1 MKKLLALMLALVMVF
16 ALAACGDSGEATATP
31 TPAATEPAADT
42 TDPSA
47 ETPLEPITIKV
58 GYMNNYGSLWSVL
71 TADQMGYM
79 EEQGITLELSS
90 FADGPTIISAME
102 SGSID
107 IGYIGDGAHKLC
119 AAGNA
124 EIIALSHISNGD
136 AVIGGPNVTT
146 LEDLA
151 GKTVAI
157 SGAGNVAIYACKTVG
172 YAAGTSSEVILTNAL
187 NSVGLTMDD
196 ITAMNMDPSA
206 IVTAM
211 LTGDVDACALW
222 SPESLTVLEQVE
234 GATKLADNMTFS
246 DTSISLASWI
256 AMPDRVESERDM
268 FVRFV
273 TALFKGMDYSADEHY
288 DEVAEWV
295 ADLLAID
302 YESAYNQRGD
312 AEWLSGKEVYD
323 GIADGTVAG
332 YYELQ
337 QELMISSGNLESEV
351 PVEDYVAFDIMTE
364 AGDALYGEAAAE

>member
-71 TADQMGYM
+71 TAEQMGYM

-124 EIIALSHISNGD
+124 EIIALSHVSNGD
-136 AVIGGPNVTT
+136 AVIGGPNVTS

-151 GKTVAI
+151 GKTVAY
-157 SGAGNVAIYACKTVG
+157 S
-172 YAAGTSSEVILTNAL
+172 AGTSSEVILTNAL

-196 ITAMNMDPSA
+196 INAMNMDSSA

-211 LTGDVDACALW
+211 MTGDVDACALW

-234 GATKLADNMTFS
+234 GTTKLADNMTFS

-273 TALFKGMDYSADEHY
+273 TALFEGMDYSADEHY
-288 DEVAEWV
+288 DEVAQWV

-312 AEWLSGKEVYD
+312 AEWLTGKEVYD

-337 QELMISSGNLESEV
+337 QEIMISPATSRPKSPLRITWPS
-351 PVEDYVAFDIMTE
+351 TS
-364 AGDALYGEAAAE
+364 

>member
-71 TADQMGYM
+71 TAEQMGYM

-124 EIIALSHISNGD
+124 EIIALSHVSNGD
-136 AVIGGPNVTT
+136 AVIGGPNVTS

-151 GKTVAI
+151 GKTVAY
-157 SGAGNVAIYACKTVG
+157 S
-172 YAAGTSSEVILTNAL
+172 AGTSSEVILTNAL

-196 ITAMNMDPSA
+196 INAMNMDSSA

-211 LTGDVDACALW
+211 MTGDVDACALW

-234 GATKLADNMTFS
+234 GTTKLADNMTFS

-273 TALFKGMDYSADEHY
+273 TALFEGMDYSADEHY
-288 DEVAEWV
+288 DEVAQWV

-312 AEWLSGKEVYD
+312 AEWLTGKDVYD

-337 QELMISSGNLESEV
+337 QEIMISSGNLESEV

>member
-71 TADQMGYM
+71 TAEQMGYM

-124 EIIALSHISNGD
+124 EIIALSHVSNGD
-136 AVIGGPNVTT
+136 AVIGGPNVTS

-151 GKTVAI
+151 GKTVA
-157 SGAGNVAIYACKTVG
+157 

-196 ITAMNMDPSA
+196 MTAMNMDASA

-211 LTGDVDACALW
+211 MTGDVDACALW

-234 GATKLADNMTFS
+234 GTTKLADNMTFS

-288 DEVAEWV
+288 DEVAQWV

-312 AEWLSGKEVYD
+312 AEWLTGKEVYD

-337 QELMISSGNLESEV
+337 QEIMISSGNLEAEV

-364 AGDALYGEAAAE
+364 AGDALYGEAAA

>member
-71 TADQMGYM
+71 TAEQMGYM

-124 EIIALSHISNGD
+124 EIIALSHVSNGD
-136 AVIGGPNVTT
+136 AVIGGSNVTT

-151 GKTVAI
+151 GKTVA
-157 SGAGNVAIYACKTVG
+157 
-172 YAAGTSSEVILTNAL
+172 YAAGKI
-187 NSVGLTMDD
+187 GR
-196 ITAMNMDPSA
+196 
-206 IVTAM
+206 
-211 LTGDVDACALW
+211 
-222 SPESLTVLEQVE
+222 
-234 GATKLADNMTFS
+234 
-246 DTSISLASWI
+246 ASCRE
-256 AMPDRVESERDM
+256 RV
-268 FVRFV
+268 
-273 TALFKGMDYSADEHY
+273 
-288 DEVAEWV
+288 
-295 ADLLAID
+295 
-302 YESAYNQRGD
+302 
-312 AEWLSGKEVYD
+312 
-323 GIADGTVAG
+323 
-332 YYELQ
+332 
-337 QELMISSGNLESEV
+337 
-351 PVEDYVAFDIMTE
+351 
-364 AGDALYGEAAAE
+364 

>member
-71 TADQMGYM
+71 TAEQMGYM
-79 EEQGITLELSS
+79 EEMGITLELSS

-136 AVIGGPNVTT
+136 AVIGGPNVTS

-151 GKTVAI
+151 GKTVA
-157 SGAGNVAIYACKTVG
+157 

>member
-1 MKKLLALMLALVMVF
+1 MLRKTLLLV
-16 ALAACGDSGEATATP
+16 LCCGLTAGVLGEATPASAASKKRKKKAQTEQTAAKPKP
-31 TPAATEPAADT
+31 TEY
-42 TDPSA
+42 
-47 ETPLEPITIKV
+47 EKLFKEKHE
-58 GYMNNYGSLWSVL
+58 
-71 TADQMGYM
+71 TADGMIRLHKVKGKLYFEFPVALLGRDM
-79 EEQGITLELSS
+79 LLGSTVSE
-90 FADGPTIISAME
+90 IS
-102 SGSID
+102 D
-107 IGYIGDGAHKLC
+107 
-119 AAGNA
+119 
-124 EIIALSHISNGD
+124 NGD
-136 AVIGGPNVTT
+136 AVIGGPNVTS

-151 GKTVAI
+151 GKTVAY
-157 SGAGNVAIYACKTVG
+157 S
-172 YAAGTSSEVILTNAL
+172 AGTSSEVILTNAL

-196 ITAMNMDPSA
+196 INAMNMDSSA

-211 LTGDVDACALW
+211 MTGDVDACALW

-234 GATKLADNMTFS
+234 GTTVLADNVTFS

-273 TALFKGMDYSADEHY
+273 TALFEGMDYSADEHY
-288 DEVAEWV
+288 DEVAQWV

-312 AEWLSGKEVYD
+312 AEWLTGKEVYD

-337 QELMISSGNLESEV
+337 QEIMISSGNLEAEV

-364 AGDALYGEAAAE
+364 AGDALYGEAAA

>member
-71 TADQMGYM
+71 TAEQMGYM

-151 GKTVAI
+151 GKTVA
-157 SGAGNVAIYACKTVG
+157 

-234 GATKLADNMTFS
+234 GTTKLADNMTFS

-364 AGDALYGEAAAE
+364 AGDALYGGAAAE

>member
-71 TADQMGYM
+71 TAEQMGYM

-124 EIIALSHISNGD
+124 EIIALSHVSNGD
-136 AVIGGPNVTT
+136 AVIGGPNVTS

-151 GKTVAI
+151 GKTVAY
-157 SGAGNVAIYACKTVG
+157 S
-172 YAAGTSSEVILTNAL
+172 AGTSSEVILTNAL

-196 ITAMNMDPSA
+196 INAMNMDSSA

-211 LTGDVDACALW
+211 MTGDVDACALW

-234 GATKLADNMTFS
+234 GTTKLADNMTFS

-273 TALFKGMDYSADEHY
+273 TALFEGMDYSADEHY
-288 DEVAEWV
+288 DEVAQWV

-312 AEWLSGKEVYD
+312 AEWLTGKEVYD
-323 GIADGTVAG
+323 GIADGTVSG

-337 QELMISSGNLESEV
+337 QEIMISSGNLESEV

-364 AGDALYGEAAAE
+364 AGDALYGEAAA

>member
-1 MKKLLALMLALVMVF
+1 MKKLLALVLALVMVF
-16 ALAACGDSGEATATP
+16 ALAACGDSGETTATP

-136 AVIGGPNVTT
+136 AVIGGSNVTT

-151 GKTVAI
+151 GKTVA
-157 SGAGNVAIYACKTVG
+157 

-364 AGDALYGEAAAE
+364 AGEALYGEAAAE

>member
-1 MKKLLALMLALVMVF
+1 MKKLLALALALVMVF
-16 ALAACGDSGEATATP
+16 ALAACGSDTTEPSAD
-31 TPAATEPAADT
+31 PAASGSPAADPGT
-42 TDPSA
+42 TESNEPTA
-47 ETPLEPITIKV
+47 EPITIKV

-71 TADQMGYM
+71 TAEQMGYM

-90 FADGPTIISAME
+90 FQDGPTIISAME

-119 AAGNA
+119 AAGSA

-136 AVIGGPNVTT
+136 AVIGGPNVTS

-151 GKTVAI
+151 GKTVA
-157 SGAGNVAIYACKTVG
+157 

-196 ITAMNMDPSA
+196 ITAMNMDASA

-211 LTGDVDACALW
+211 MTGDVDACALW

-234 GATKLADNMTFS
+234 GTTKLADNVTFS
-246 DTSISLASWI
+246 DTSVSLASWI

-273 TALFKGMDYSADEHY
+273 TALFQGMDYSADEHY
-288 DEVAEWV
+288 DEVAQWV

-302 YESAYNQRGD
+302 YDSAYNQRGD
-312 AEWLSGKEVYD
+312 ADWLTGKEVYD
-323 GIADGTVAG
+323 GVADGTVKG

-337 QELMISSGNLESEV
+337 QEIMISSGNLEAPV

-364 AGDALYGEAAAE
+364 AGNALYPAG

>member
-1 MKKLLALMLALVMVF
+1 MKKILALLLALAMVF
-16 ALAACGDSGEATATP
+16 AFAACGE
-31 TPAATEPAADT
+31 EPAAESEEPT
-42 TDPSA
+42 VESEAPAA
-47 ETPLEPITIKV
+47 ESEEPAGEEPAVEPITIKV

-71 TADQMGYM
+71 TAEQMGYM

-119 AAGNA
+119 AQGNA
-124 EIIALSHISNGD
+124 QIIALSHISNGD
-136 AVIGGPNVTT
+136 AVIGGPNVTS

-151 GKTVAI
+151 GKTVA
-157 SGAGNVAIYACKTVG
+157 

-196 ITAMNMDPSA
+196 ITAMNMDASA

-211 LTGDVDACALW
+211 MTGDVDACALW

-234 GATKLADNMTFS
+234 GTTKLADNVTFS
-246 DTSISLASWI
+246 DTSVSLASWI

-273 TALFKGMDYSADEHY
+273 TALFQGMDYSADEHY
-288 DEVAEWV
+288 DEVAQWV

-302 YESAYNQRGD
+302 YDSAYNQRGD
-312 AEWLSGKEVYD
+312 ADWLTGKEVYD
-323 GIADGTVAG
+323 GVADGTVAG

-337 QELMISSGNLESEV
+337 QEIMISSGNLEAPV

-364 AGDALYGEAAAE
+364 AGDALYGAAE

>member
-71 TADQMGYM
+71 TAEQMGYM

-124 EIIALSHISNGD
+124 EIIALSHVSNGD
-136 AVIGGPNVTT
+136 AVIGGPNVTS

-151 GKTVAI
+151 GKTVAY
-157 SGAGNVAIYACKTVG
+157 S
-172 YAAGTSSEVILTNAL
+172 AGTSSEVILTNAL

-196 ITAMNMDPSA
+196 INAMNMDSSA

-211 LTGDVDACALW
+211 MTGDVDACALW

-234 GATKLADNMTFS
+234 GTTKLADNMTFS

-288 DEVAEWV
+288 DEVAQWV

-312 AEWLSGKEVYD
+312 AEWLTGKEVYD

-337 QELMISSGNLESEV
+337 QEIMISSGNLEAEV

-364 AGDALYGEAAAE
+364 AGDALYGEAAA

>member
-1 MKKLLALMLALVMVF
+1 
-16 ALAACGDSGEATATP
+16 
-31 TPAATEPAADT
+31 
-42 TDPSA
+42 
-47 ETPLEPITIKV
+47 
-58 GYMNNYGSLWSVL
+58 
-71 TADQMGYM
+71 
-79 EEQGITLELSS
+79 
-90 FADGPTIISAME
+90 ME

-151 GKTVAI
+151 GKTVA
-157 SGAGNVAIYACKTVG
+157 

>member
-1 MKKLLALMLALVMVF
+1 MKKLLALALALVMVF
-16 ALAACGDSGEATATP
+16 ALAACGSDTTEPSAD
-31 TPAATEPAADT
+31 PAASGSPAADPGT
-42 TDPSA
+42 TESNEPTA
-47 ETPLEPITIKV
+47 EPITIKV

-71 TADQMGYM
+71 TAEQMGYM

-90 FADGPTIISAME
+90 FQDGPTIISAME

-119 AAGNA
+119 AAGSA

-136 AVIGGPNVTT
+136 AVIGGPNVTS

-151 GKTVAI
+151 GKTVA
-157 SGAGNVAIYACKTVG
+157 

-196 ITAMNMDPSA
+196 ITAMNMDASA

-211 LTGDVDACALW
+211 MTGDVDACALW

-234 GATKLADNMTFS
+234 GTTKLADNVTFS
-246 DTSISLASWI
+246 DTSVSLASWI

-273 TALFKGMDYSADEHY
+273 TALFQGMDYSADEHY
-288 DEVAEWV
+288 DEVAQWV

-302 YESAYNQRGD
+302 YDSAYNQRGD
-312 AEWLSGKEVYD
+312 ADWLTGKEVYD
-323 GIADGTVAG
+323 GVADGTVKG

-337 QELMISSGNLESEV
+337 QEIMISSGNLEAAV
-351 PVEDYVAFDIMTE
+351 PVEDYVAFDLMTE
-364 AGDALYGEAAAE
+364 AGNALYPAG

>member
-16 ALAACGDSGEATATP
+16 ALAACGDSGETTATP

-79 EEQGITLELSS
+79 EEMGITLELSS

-151 GKTVAI
+151 GKTVA
-157 SGAGNVAIYACKTVG
+157 

-187 NSVGLTMDD
+187 NSVGLAMDD

-364 AGDALYGEAAAE
+364 AGDALYGEAAA

>member
-1 MKKLLALMLALVMVF
+1 MKKLLALVLALVMVF
-16 ALAACGDSGEATATP
+16 ALAACGDSGETTATP

-151 GKTVAI
+151 GKTVA
-157 SGAGNVAIYACKTVG
+157 

>member
-71 TADQMGYM
+71 TAEQMGYM

-151 GKTVAI
+151 GKTVA
-157 SGAGNVAIYACKTVG
+157 

-234 GATKLADNMTFS
+234 GTTKLADNMTFS

>member
-71 TADQMGYM
+71 TAEQMGYM

-124 EIIALSHISNGD
+124 EIIALSHVSNGD
-136 AVIGGPNVTT
+136 AVIGGPNVTS

-151 GKTVAI
+151 GKTVAY
-157 SGAGNVAIYACKTVG
+157 S
-172 YAAGTSSEVILTNAL
+172 AGTSSEVILTNAL

-196 ITAMNMDPSA
+196 INAMNMDSSA

-211 LTGDVDACALW
+211 MTGDVDACALW

-234 GATKLADNMTFS
+234 GTTKLADNMTFS
-246 DTSISLASWI
+246 DTT
-256 AMPDRVESERDM
+256 VSE
-268 FVRFV
+268 
-273 TALFKGMDYSADEHY
+273 GMDYSADEHY
-288 DEVAEWV
+288 DEVAQWV

-312 AEWLSGKEVYD
+312 AEWLTGKEVYD

-337 QELMISSGNLESEV
+337 QEIMISSGNLESEV

-364 AGDALYGEAAAE
+364 AGDALYGEAAA

>member
-1 MKKLLALMLALVMVF
+1 MKKLLALVLALVMVF
-16 ALAACGDSGEATATP
+16 ALAACGDSGETTATP

-79 EEQGITLELSS
+79 EEMGITLELSS

-119 AAGNA
+119 AQGNA

-136 AVIGGPNVTT
+136 AVIGGPNVTS

-151 GKTVAI
+151 GKTVA
-157 SGAGNVAIYACKTVG
+157 

>member
-1 MKKLLALMLALVMVF
+1 MKKLLALALALVMVF
-16 ALAACGDSGEATATP
+16 ALAACGSDTTEPSAD
-31 TPAATEPAADT
+31 PAASGSPAADPGTTESNEPAA
-42 TDPSA
+42 
-47 ETPLEPITIKV
+47 EPITIKV

-71 TADQMGYM
+71 TAEQMGYM

-90 FADGPTIISAME
+90 FQDGPTIISAME

-119 AAGNA
+119 AAGSA

-136 AVIGGPNVTT
+136 AVIGGPNVTS

-151 GKTVAI
+151 GKTVA
-157 SGAGNVAIYACKTVG
+157 

-187 NSVGLTMDD
+187 TKAGLTMDD
-196 ITAMNMDPSA
+196 ITAMNMDASA

-211 LTGDVDACALW
+211 MTGDVDACALW

-234 GATKLADNMTFS
+234 GTTKLADNVTFS
-246 DTSISLASWI
+246 DTSVSLASWI

-273 TALFKGMDYSADEHY
+273 TALFQGMDYSADEHY
-288 DEVAEWV
+288 DEVAQWV

-302 YESAYNQRGD
+302 YDSAYNQRGD
-312 AEWLSGKEVYD
+312 ADWLTGKEVYD
-323 GIADGTVAG
+323 GVADGTVAG

-337 QELMISSGNLESEV
+337 QEIMISSGNLESPV

-364 AGDALYGEAAAE
+364 AGDALYGAAE

>member
-1 MKKLLALMLALVMVF
+1 MF

-71 TADQMGYM
+71 TAEQMGYM

-124 EIIALSHISNGD
+124 EIIALSHVSNGD
-136 AVIGGPNVTT
+136 AVIGGPNVTS

-151 GKTVAI
+151 GKTVAY
-157 SGAGNVAIYACKTVG
+157 S
-172 YAAGTSSEVILTNAL
+172 AGTSSEVILTNAL

-196 ITAMNMDPSA
+196 INAMNMDSSA

-211 LTGDVDACALW
+211 MTGDVDACALW

-234 GATKLADNMTFS
+234 GTTKLADNMTFS

-273 TALFKGMDYSADEHY
+273 TALFEGMDYSADEHY
-288 DEVAEWV
+288 DEVAQWV

-312 AEWLSGKEVYD
+312 AEWLTGKEVYD

-337 QELMISSGNLESEV
+337 QEIMISSGNLEAEV

-364 AGDALYGEAAAE
+364 AGDALYGEAAA

>member
-71 TADQMGYM
+71 TAEQMGYM

-124 EIIALSHISNGD
+124 EIIALSHVSNGD
-136 AVIGGPNVTT
+136 AVIGGPNVTS

-151 GKTVAI
+151 GKTVAY
-157 SGAGNVAIYACKTVG
+157 S
-172 YAAGTSSEVILTNAL
+172 AGTSSEVILTNAL

-196 ITAMNMDPSA
+196 ITAMNMDASA

-211 LTGDVDACALW
+211 MTGDVDACALW

-234 GATKLADNMTFS
+234 GTTKLADNVTFS
-246 DTSISLASWI
+246 DTSVSLASWI

-273 TALFKGMDYSADEHY
+273 TALFEGMDYSADEHY
-288 DEVAEWV
+288 DEVAQWV

-312 AEWLSGKEVYD
+312 AEWLTGKEVYD

-337 QELMISSGNLESEV
+337 QEIMISSGNLESEV

-364 AGDALYGEAAAE
+364 AGDSLYGEAAA

>member
-71 TADQMGYM
+71 TAEQMGYM

-151 GKTVAI
+151 GKTVA
-157 SGAGNVAIYACKTVG
+157 

-364 AGDALYGEAAAE
+364 VGEALYGEAAAE

>member
-71 TADQMGYM
+71 TAEQMGYM

-119 AAGNA
+119 AAGSA

-136 AVIGGPNVTT
+136 AVIGGPNVTS

-151 GKTVAI
+151 GKTVA
-157 SGAGNVAIYACKTVG
+157 

-196 ITAMNMDPSA
+196 ITAMNMDASA

-211 LTGDVDACALW
+211 MTGDVDACALW

-234 GATKLADNMTFS
+234 GTTKLADNVTFS
-246 DTSISLASWI
+246 DTSVSLASWI

-273 TALFKGMDYSADEHY
+273 TALFQGMDYSADEHY
-288 DEVAEWV
+288 DEVAQWV

-302 YESAYNQRGD
+302 YDSAYNQRGD
-312 AEWLSGKEVYD
+312 ADWLTGKEVYD
-323 GIADGTVAG
+323 GVADGTVAG

-337 QELMISSGNLESEV
+337 QEIMISSGNLEAPV

-364 AGDALYGEAAAE
+364 AGNALYPAG

>member
-71 TADQMGYM
+71 TAEQMGYM

-136 AVIGGPNVTT
+136 AVIGGSNVTT

-151 GKTVAI
+151 GKTVA
-157 SGAGNVAIYACKTVG
+157 

-234 GATKLADNMTFS
+234 GTTKLADNMTFS

-364 AGDALYGEAAAE
+364 AGDALYGGAAAE

>member
-151 GKTVAI
+151 GKTVA
-157 SGAGNVAIYACKTVG
+157 

-234 GATKLADNMTFS
+234 GTTKLADNMTFS